1 MQRIFTLAVACC
13 LCLFVGNL
21 NAQPYLTS
29 TYSDISVETNIT
41 YGANYTVL
49 TLPVTGSTTLRPL
62 QMDLYTPNDNTDD
75 QRPLVILFG
84 TGNFLPQGVNG
95 GVYGTR
101 MDSVNVETAMRL
113 AQLGYVV
120 AVADYRLGWD
130 PLSTSQD
137 VRISTLI
144 GAAYRGQQDARSAI
158 RFFKKSVVEGN
169 NPYGI
174 CADRISLWGIGTGG
188 YVSLATGYLDEY
200 SDVLVEKFIG
210 PDING
215 DGNPDPYVIPS
226 LNSDVEGSTLTTNP
240 LNGDTLNTPAFS
252 NFSDTDAYDSE
263 VQLVV
268 NVAGAVGDSSWI
280 DENDPP
286 LIAFHVPSDPNAPY
300 MTSTL
305 IIPTTG
311 EFVVEVSGSYD
322 AVRIANEKGINDALG
337 EDMIDDVWTDAANE
351 DNDGYDGLFP
361 LTDNIFTN
369 ALGMQAAQSDPY
381 NWWDGPFWMNVPYTD
396 DNDNCRIPI
405 PMEFC
410 NFDFVTKLSH
420 EVNDAGESR
429 TVIDS
434 MINYFAPR
442 AFNVHDLGSGC
453 SFMSSTD
460 NLPAEV
466 AQLTATPNPAD
477 EAVIISTGSD
487 MPMRSV
493 AIFSVEGKVVSFQNN
508 LSAKQFT
515 FNRRNL
521 PAGMYYVQVRF
532 DAGTATQ
539 RVVFK

>member
-1 MQRIFTLAVACC
+1 MQRIFTLALACC
-13 LCLFVGNL
+13 FCLCVGNL
-21 NAQPYLTS
+21 NAQQYLTS
-29 TYSDISVETNIT
+29 TYSDISVQTGIT

-62 QMDLYTPNDNTDD
+62 QMDLYTPNDNTDAE
-75 QRPLVILFG
+75 RPLVILFG
-84 TGNFLPQGVNG
+84 TGNFLPQSVNG

-120 AVADYRLGWD
+120 AVADYRNGWD
-130 PLSTSQD
+130 PLSDNID

-144 GAAYRGQQDARSAI
+144 NAAYRGQHDARAAI
-158 RFFKKSVVEGN
+158 RFFKNSTVNGD

-174 CADRISLWGIGTGG
+174 CGDRITLWGIGTGG
-188 YVSLATGYLDEY
+188 YVAMATGYLDTY
-200 SDVLVEKFIG
+200 TDVLVPKFFG

-215 DGNPDPYVIPS
+215 DGVPDPYVIEQF
-226 LNSDVEGSTLTTNP
+226 NSDVEGSTLTTNP
-240 LNGDTLNTPAFS
+240 ATGDTLNNPAFS
-252 NFSDTDAYDSE
+252 NFDAQYDSE

-280 DENDPP
+280 DANDPP
-286 LIAFHVPSDPNAPY
+286 LIAFHASQDPNAPY
-300 MTSTL
+300 MTDVLTV
-305 IIPTTG
+305 PTTG
-311 EFVVEVSGSYD
+311 DLIVEVTGSYD
-322 AVRIANEKGINDALG
+322 AVRIANQLGINDALG
-337 EDMIDDVWTDAANE
+337 DDMIDDVYTDAANE
-351 DNDGYDGLFP
+351 DNDGYAGLFP
-361 LTDNIFTN
+361 ISNNCFTN
-369 ALGMQAAQSDPY
+369 ALGLPTCEGDPY
-381 NWWDGPFWMNVPYTD
+381 NWWDEAFWANIPFVD
-396 DNDNCRIPI
+396 AAGDCRAPL
-405 PMEFC
+405 PAEFC
-410 NFDFVTKLSH
+410 NFDFVTKLGH
-420 EVNDAGESR
+420 ETSSATESR
-429 TVIDS
+429 AVIDS
-434 MINYFAPR
+434 MIQYFAPR
-442 AFNVHDLGSGC
+442 AFNVLDLGTACQFSID
-453 SFMSSTD
+453 TD